1 MTLALVAVKMSIQ
14 PDPLVD
20 SAEYYVTVLP
30 SFDPVWHQSVEFT
43 PLDTQ

>member
-1 MTLALVAVKMSIQ
+1 MALALVTAKMSIR

-43 PLDTQ
+43 PLDTH